1 MTNPYHIL
9 GVSTF
14 DDDKKIKAAYK
25 KLKKQYRP
33 KKYKDPELRA
43 LAEKKYFEIQNAYL
57 CIQRIRAGKEPD
69 VREAPDTEDLL
80 SNVDF
85 TLLERAKELIEA
97 GDVHEADRLLMK
109 VPTSL
114 HNAEWHYLMA
124 RTRVA
129 RFYYL
134 DALHLID
141 TACDLDPNN
150 GTYQAA
156 REEISAKVEEYGSG
170 YRLSPKFL
178 RREKKDRAEGCR
190 DGCCECFCEGGCE
203 CCCEILDGVG

>member
-25 KLKKQYRP
+25 KLKKHYRP

-114 HNAEWHYLMA
+114 HIDIGFSENN
-124 RTRVA
+124 RQTRKIV
-129 RFYYL
+129 
-134 DALHLID
+134 
-141 TACDLDPNN
+141 PNF
-150 GTYQAA
+150 
-156 REEISAKVEEYGSG
+156 V
-170 YRLSPKFL
+170 LS
-178 RREKKDRAEGCR
+178 KKENLCY
-190 DGCCECFCEGGCE
+190 
-203 CCCEILDGVG
+203 IQL

>member
-69 VREAPDTEDLL
+69 VRETPDTEDLL

-141 TACDLDPNN
+141 TACDFDPNN

-170 YRLSPKFL
+170 YRLSSKVHKKKGA
-178 RREKKDRAEGCR
+178 EKPDFWE
-190 DGCCECFCEGGCE
+190 CCCACVCEGGCE
-203 CCCEILDGVG
+203 CCCEFLNGI